1 VVASAPRNTK
11 TPGDS
16 SAGFVLH
23 TYPYRETSLI
33 VETYTRSHG
42 RVVVVAK
49 GAKRPHS
56 AMRSLLNPFQGLRL
70 TWFGKSEMK
79 TLKTVEHERIYPQL
93 SGAALMSSFYMNEL
107 LLKLAHREDAHETL
121 FAAYECALATL
132 AEPGLAKA
140 ARDAPANVPANAPA
154 NAEVR
159 AIAIALRK
167 FELALLR
174 DLGYA
179 LQLNEDVARHKIDA
193 DQSYV
198 YVMERGPMTR
208 AQYRQDVAPGGERD
222 ALQLVG
228 KTLLDM
234 AANDFSDPVT
244 QQQSKQLMRR
254 AINHLLGD
262 KPLHTRQL
270 IRELREI

>member
-1 VVASAPRNTK
+1 MAAAPSRGIK
-11 TPGDS
+11 TLGDS
-16 SAGFVLH
+16 SPGFVLH

-70 TWFGKSEMK
+70 TWFGRAEMK
-79 TLKTVEHERIYPQL
+79 TLKTVEHARIYPQL
-93 SGAALMSSFYMNEL
+93 AGAALMSSFYMNEL

-121 FAAYECALATL
+121 FDAYECALTTL
-132 AEPGLAKA
+132 AVPGEM
-140 ARDAPANVPANAPA
+140 
-154 NAEVR
+154 AEGGQVR

-179 LQLNEDVARHKIDA
+179 LQLSEDVARSAIDP
-193 DQSYV
+193 DQRYV
-198 YVMERGPMTR
+198 YVMERGPMTT
-208 AQYRQDVAPGGERD
+208 AQYRQDMAAPQAEGD
-222 ALQLVG
+222 ALQLSG

-234 AANDFSDPVT
+234 AATNFSDPVT
-244 QQQSKQLMRR
+244 QQQAKQLMRR

-270 IRELREI
+270 IRDLREI